1 MVLFQ
6 EFISDPKTSSYS
18 EDKQQGLHQEN
29 TWPMINVCGKTPEMY
44 SYWNDFL
51 ETTLHLRVIF

>member
-1 MVLFQ
+1 VENLDAWPQNTIKTRFFCKENQLLKWQKMVLFQ

-29 TWPMINVCGKTPEMY
+29 T
-44 SYWNDFL
+44 
-51 ETTLHLRVIF
+51 